1 MKLSSFKKLAW
12 TWKVGTLL
20 VCLLWSLVSFS
31 FSVIYEGRWAVFLI
45 KIKHTVI
52 TTMMCWKC
60 HARLSLAAAVIC
72 TALCEALLTLRQTLI
87 LLHWKNAVDIVFR
100 HCCLSLRSRA
110 NTLIANKYC
119 LLFLAWPLEA
129 VFLLAT
135 FWLLY
140 LPTAWT
146 ATCLPLCLLGTFFSQ
161 RSSPNELT
169 SFATTL
175 PLLR

>member
-1 MKLSSFKKLAW
+1 
-12 TWKVGTLL
+12 
-20 VCLLWSLVSFS
+20 
-31 FSVIYEGRWAVFLI
+31 
-45 KIKHTVI
+45 
-52 TTMMCWKC
+52 MMCWKC
-60 HARLSLAAAVIC
+60 HARLSFAAAVIC

-129 VFLLAT
+129 VFLMAT

-146 ATCLPLCLLGTFFSQ
+146 ATCLPACLPLCLPGTFFSQ
-161 RSSPNELT
+161 WSSPNELT
-169 SFATTL
+169 KLISHNSTTAQVSAP
-175 PLLR
+175 PLCFNKQCHVIAAFEVSLGS